1 MNERRTT
8 WRTNGVL
15 MPFHGEVT
23 RVQLRVDSEHVED
36 LGDDFYRYEE
46 TLLFEPA
53 PIVVDEIVWCSLPWS
68 RSQVWSADVL
78 ELVVDRLARDPNSR
92 MQKHWREELVGM
104 EGYVGWDSLYW
115 REMERRREVKK

>member
-1 MNERRTT
+1 MARNRD
-8 WRTNGVL
+8 GIL
-15 MPFHGEVT
+15 FP
-23 RVQLRVDSEHVED
+23 DSGQHSTFRADGGRLDD
-36 LGDDFYRYEE
+36 LGDDFYRYGE

-78 ELVVDRLARDPNSR
+78 ELVVDRLARDPSSR

-104 EGYVGWDSLYW
+104 EGYVGEDSIYW
-115 REMERRREVKK
+115 RQMERRREVTR